1 MKMIKLIILLF
12 AVLLAQDLSAK
23 PVPQII
29 EEEPD
34 FGGWHVAYSNEV
46 TEEQAEQGYVNFQLS
61 LFSGDAE
68 TIEAWADFMLR
79 QAVALMVH
87 KAGPELADLFT
98 PDEQQHAGRFG
109 VATIKKLLRSK
120 KSGYEQKDFSSLAF
134 KAGVTKRGGNFIPYF
149 ALLPRPAS
157 APVEE
162 QIEAYRRNE
171 PQAKPEAYIAT
182 KESSEYIPKASAQ
195 KSRDLP
201 TAHVWEY
208 LSSLESEPK
217 DYATYSY
224 VLTGRNGG
232 DKYIE
237 LVNFIQWSTAS
248 AEEMAES
255 KILSPDELNIFLI
268 PAINTDGSAY
278 APDYKFSRHLLTA
291 LDAKSKPSFHGPGPY
306 IITMNQPVSS
316 LKKGDAVA
324 DMLYVDL
331 TNISKGAIAE
341 VVRVYKQAVLNKRLN
356 GTDKLYSLR
365 LALLN
370 LAFMTEESIGFA
382 KTASASLD
390 PVFSGGKK

>member
-12 AVLLAQDLSAK
+12 ATLLAQDLSTN

-29 EEEPD
+29 DEEPD

-46 TEEQAEQGYVNFQLS
+46 TENQAAQGYVDFQLS
-61 LFSGDAE
+61 LFSGDAHA
-68 TIEAWADFMLR
+68 IEAWADFMLR

-87 KAGPELADLFT
+87 QSGPELADRFT
-98 PDEQQHAGRFG
+98 QDEQQHAGRFG
-109 VATIKKLLRSK
+109 VATIKKLLKSK
-120 KSGYEQKDFSSLAF
+120 QAGDEQKNFSSFAF
-134 KAGVTKRGGNFIPYF
+134 KAGVTNRGGKFIPYF
-149 ALLPRPAS
+149 ALRLRS
-157 APVEE
+157 APIEE
-162 QIEAYRRNE
+162 QIEEYRQYPHQYQTHQAQAE
-171 PQAKPEAYIAT
+171 PQADIAV
-182 KESSEYIPKASAQ
+182 EESAQ
-195 KSRDLP
+195 LPQKSPVLP
-201 TAHVWEY
+201 AAHVWEY
-208 LSSLESEPK
+208 LSSFGAEPK

-232 DKYIE
+232 AKYIE
-237 LVNFIQWSTAS
+237 LANFIQSSTAS

-255 KILSPDELNIFLI
+255 KILSPDELNLFLI

-278 APDYKFSRHLLTA
+278 APDYKFSRHLLAA
-291 LDAKSKPSFHGPGPY
+291 LDAKSKPNFHGPGPY
-306 IITMNQPVSS
+306 IITMYQPISS
-316 LKKGDAVA
+316 LKKGDAIA